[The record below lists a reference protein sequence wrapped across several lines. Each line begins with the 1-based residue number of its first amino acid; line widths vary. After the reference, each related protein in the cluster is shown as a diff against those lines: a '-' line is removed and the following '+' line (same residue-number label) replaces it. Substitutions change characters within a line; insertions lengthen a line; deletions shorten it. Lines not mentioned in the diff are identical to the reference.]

1 MGFLCTFINHTKEK
15 QNKTT
20 SMKKI
25 CLMFVGLLLL
35 NFVQAQETFQVNG
48 VGDKRDGCYA
58 FTNATIVKD
67 AQTTIKNATLLIRDG
82 KIIAVGEGVA
92 VPADAVVVD
101 CKDKF
106 IYPSFIDAYTDYG
119 MPQQQ
124 RAQAGFSFG
133 APGQLT
139 NNQKGAYGWN
149 QALKSDVE
157 GHKLFSVD
165 EARAKSFRETGFGTV
180 LTHQKDGIVRGTG
193 TVVALANNKDNFVV
207 VKEKAASLLSFN
219 KGTSTQTYPSSLM
232 GSIALLRQTY
242 LDAAWYKNNPAATGL
257 QGDGVNIT
265 LQSFNNNMS
274 LPQIF
279 DPADRGAGDVWG
291 VMRADRIGDE
301 FGVQY
306 IIKATGKEY
315 QRIKEVA
322 ATKAPLIVNLNF
334 PVAMDVEDPADA
346 RLVSLQDMKHW
357 ELAPTNPGAIEK
369 AGIPFCLTS
378 SDLRDAKSFLS
389 SVRKAIE
396 NGLSEKAAM
405 DALTKTPATWF
416 GVYDKVGSIEAG
428 KLANF
433 IITTGPV
440 FAEKT
445 TLLQNWVLGEKH
457 AVNESAW
464 TSVNGNYTLTLN
476 TQTPQTFAFEIK
488 SNNSATVIA
497 KDTVA
502 ATFSYDGKVV
512 RFSFAPEKRSRNNIR
527 FTGFNAGNTF
537 NGTAQDADGN
547 NFTWTAVYASASK
560 SDNASNAG
568 GRGRMGAGGNGGGAG
583 AGKMG
588 KVTFPMMGFGVDS
601 LQTNAQS
608 YLIKNATVWTSE
620 KEGILQ
626 QTDVLVKN
634 GKIAKVGKNLSDAK
648 ATIID
653 ATGKH
658 VTAGIIDEHSHIAS
672 ASTNEGG
679 QSVTSEVRIQDNINP
694 DDIDIYRQ
702 LSGGV
707 TTSHILHGSANTI
720 GGQTQLIKLRWGA
733 DDAGLLFKG
742 ADPFIKFAL
751 GENVKRTSSSQGNNR
766 YPDTRMGVEQVLNDA
781 FARAKAY
788 EAALAKNPTTRRDL
802 ELDALV
808 EIMNK
813 KRFITCHSYVQSE
826 ITATMRVAEKYGFK
840 VNTFT
845 HILEGYKVADKM
857 KAHGVAASTFSDWWA
872 YKVEVTDAIPYNAAI
887 MTKVG
892 LNVAINSDDAE
903 MARRL
908 NQEAAKSVKYGGL
921 SEEEALKMVTINPA
935 KMLHVDNKV
944 GSIKAGK
951 DADLV
956 VWSDNPLSIY
966 AKAEKTMV
974 DGIVYFDREKDA
986 QMRKQVQA
994 ERSRLIAKMTGEKR
1008 AGRPT
1013 IPAAPSFKEVHIC
1026 NDHSHKLG
1034 MLEIEG
1040 DELEANQN
1048 DNK

>member
-1 MGFLCTFINHTKEK
+1 
-15 QNKTT
+15 
-20 SMKKI
+20 MKKI

-67 AQTTIKNATLLIRDG
+67 AQTTIKNATLVIRDG
-82 KIIAVGEGVA
+82 KIVAVGEGVA

-133 APGQLT
+133 GPSQLT

-149 QALKSDVE
+149 QSLKSDVE

-165 EARAKSFRETGFGTV
+165 DARAKSFRETGFGTV

-193 TVVALANNKDNFVV
+193 AVVALANNKDNFVV
-207 VKEKAASLLSFN
+207 
-219 KGTSTQTYPSSLM
+219 
-232 GSIALLRQTY
+232 
-242 LDAAWYKNNPAATGL
+242 
-257 QGDGVNIT
+257 
-265 LQSFNNNMS
+265 
-274 LPQIF
+274 
-279 DPADRGAGDVWG
+279 
-291 VMRADRIGDE
+291 
-301 FGVQY
+301 
-306 IIKATGKEY
+306 IK
-315 QRIKEVA
+315 
-322 ATKAPLIVNLNF
+322 
-334 PVAMDVEDPADA
+334 
-346 RLVSLQDMKHW
+346 
-357 ELAPTNPGAIEK
+357 
-369 AGIPFCLTS
+369 
-378 SDLRDAKSFLS
+378 
-389 SVRKAIE
+389 
-396 NGLSEKAAM
+396 EKAAM

-433 IITTGPV
+433 VITTGPV

-445 TLLQNWVLGEKH
+445 TLLQNWVLGEKY

-476 TQTPQTFAFEIK
+476 GATPQTFALEIK

-512 RFSFAPEKRSRNNIR
+512 KFSFAPEKRSRNNIR
-527 FTGFNAGNTF
+527 FTGFNTGNTF

-547 NFTWTAVYASASK
+547 NFTWTAVYASAAK
-560 SDNASNAG
+560 PDTASNAG
-568 GRGRMGAGGNGGGAG
+568 GRGRMGAGGNGGGANAG

-601 LQTNAQS
+601 LTTNAQA

-626 QTDVLVKN
+626 QTDVLVKS
-634 GKIAKVGKNLSDAK
+634 GKIAKVGKNLSDANAK
-648 ATIID
+648 IID
-653 ATGKH
+653 GTGKH

-788 EAALAKNPTTRRDL
+788 EAALAKNPATRRDL

-921 SEEEALKMVTINPA
+921 TEEEALKMVTINPA
-935 KMLHVDNKV
+935 KMLHVDSKV

-974 DGIVYFDREKDA
+974 DGIIYFDREKDA

-994 ERSRLIAKMTGEKR
+994 ERSRLIAKMAGEKR

-1013 IPAAPSFKEVHIC
+1013 VPAAPSFKEVHIC

-1040 DELEANQN
+1040 EEEATQN

>member
-133 APGQLT
+133 GPGQLT
-139 NNQKGAYGWN
+139 NNQKGAFGWN

-445 TLLQNWVLGEKH
+445 TLLQNWV
-457 AVNESAW
+457 
-464 TSVNGNYTLTLN
+464 
-476 TQTPQTFAFEIK
+476 
-488 SNNSATVIA
+488 
-497 KDTVA
+497 
-502 ATFSYDGKVV
+502 
-512 RFSFAPEKRSRNNIR
+512 
-527 FTGFNAGNTF
+527 
-537 NGTAQDADGN
+537 
-547 NFTWTAVYASASK
+547 
-560 SDNASNAG
+560 
-568 GRGRMGAGGNGGGAG
+568 
-583 AGKMG
+583 
-588 KVTFPMMGFGVDS
+588 
-601 LQTNAQS
+601 
-608 YLIKNATVWTSE
+608 
-620 KEGILQ
+620 
-626 QTDVLVKN
+626 
-634 GKIAKVGKNLSDAK
+634 
-648 ATIID
+648 
-653 ATGKH
+653 
-658 VTAGIIDEHSHIAS
+658 
-672 ASTNEGG
+672 
-679 QSVTSEVRIQDNINP
+679 
-694 DDIDIYRQ
+694 
-702 LSGGV
+702 
-707 TTSHILHGSANTI
+707 
-720 GGQTQLIKLRWGA
+720 
-733 DDAGLLFKG
+733 
-742 ADPFIKFAL
+742 
-751 GENVKRTSSSQGNNR
+751 
-766 YPDTRMGVEQVLNDA
+766 
-781 FARAKAY
+781 
-788 EAALAKNPTTRRDL
+788 
-802 ELDALV
+802 
-808 EIMNK
+808 
-813 KRFITCHSYVQSE
+813 
-826 ITATMRVAEKYGFK
+826 
-840 VNTFT
+840 
-845 HILEGYKVADKM
+845 
-857 KAHGVAASTFSDWWA
+857 
-872 YKVEVTDAIPYNAAI
+872 
-887 MTKVG
+887 
-892 LNVAINSDDAE
+892 
-903 MARRL
+903 
-908 NQEAAKSVKYGGL
+908 
-921 SEEEALKMVTINPA
+921 
-935 KMLHVDNKV
+935 
-944 GSIKAGK
+944 
-951 DADLV
+951 
-956 VWSDNPLSIY
+956 
-966 AKAEKTMV
+966 
-974 DGIVYFDREKDA
+974 
-986 QMRKQVQA
+986 
-994 ERSRLIAKMTGEKR
+994 
-1008 AGRPT
+1008 
-1013 IPAAPSFKEVHIC
+1013 
-1026 NDHSHKLG
+1026 
-1034 MLEIEG
+1034 
-1040 DELEANQN
+1040 
-1048 DNK
+1048 